1 MLEFEFESMEEFDK
15 LFDSSDP
22 KSVRKI
28 TDAIYEGIRMAMNSG
43 ESEAELFSIS
53 FRNMDDGLEVNLPKD
68 QWTIALENCQT
79 KYHELEMFDEA
90 IDVYNLRKEIW

>member
-1 MLEFEFESMEEFDK
+1 MLEFEFDSMEEFDG
-15 LFDSSDP
+15 LFDSSDAE
-22 KSVRKI
+22 SVRKV
-28 TDAIYEGIRMAMNSG
+28 TDAIFKGIQEAFNKG
-43 ESEAELFSIS
+43 EKEAELFSIS

-68 QWTIALENCQT
+68 QWTTALENCQT